1 MVGQLAVC
9 RLQEPPALSN
19 ALIQIVINVR
29 GLRQGSWGESELAD
43 MRLASRKKLFTM
55 SRVAERTPGIPLCRV
70 SRGRR
75 CVWFLVR
82 SILTPPTCPG
92 TVDGSSRGNLH
103 KPASLASTVAVSA
116 ATWLLSSWRR
126 RMIGTLE

>member
-1 MVGQLAVC
+1 
-9 RLQEPPALSN
+9 
-19 ALIQIVINVR
+19 
-29 GLRQGSWGESELAD
+29 
-43 MRLASRKKLFTM
+43 MRLASRKKPFHDVSGRGTNNWNSPVSSLTGE
-55 SRVAERTPGIPLCRV
+55 ALCL
-70 SRGRR
+70 
-75 CVWFLVR
+75 FLVR

-92 TVDGSSRGNLH
+92 TVDGSRGNLH